1 MLGEGGAGQDE
12 VIGSRTSAMTLAY
25 APDAPLATPAIAQV
39 RERLGLRMNF
49 AKDEEIFCQ
58 DEEADLLYIVV
69 TGAVRTTRLLSDG
82 RRQVGSFY
90 YPGDLVG
97 LETGDLHRFSAE
109 ALCDCTL
116 LVVKR
121 SAVKTFAGD
130 EDLDRALWQATRRE
144 LERTQ
149 EHLLVLGRK
158 TACEKV
164 ASFLMDL
171 AQRDRSEQVALPMG
185 RQDMADY
192 LGLTIETVSRMLTQL
207 QGASVVEFDGCRRFR
222 VTRWDALER
231 LAE

>member
-1 MLGEGGAGQDE
+1 
-12 VIGSRTSAMTLAY
+12 MTLAY
-25 APDAPLATPAIAQV
+25 APDRQYATPAIADV
-39 RERLGLRMNF
+39 MTRLGLKMNF

-58 DEEADLLYIVV
+58 DEEADLIYLVV
-69 TGAVRTTRLLSDG
+69 SGAVRTTRLLSDG
-82 RRQVGSFY
+82 RRQVGAFY

-97 LETGDLHRFSAE
+97 LETGALHRFSAE
-109 ALCDCTL
+109 ALSDAVL

-121 SAVKTFAGD
+121 SSLQAFAGD
-130 EDLDRALWQATRRE
+130 GEVDRAIWEATRRE
-144 LERTQ
+144 LERAQ

-171 AQRDRSEQVALPMG
+171 AERDAQAEAIALPMG

-222 VTRWDALER
+222 VKRWDALER

>member
-1 MLGEGGAGQDE
+1 
-12 VIGSRTSAMTLAY
+12 MTLAY
-25 APDAPLATPAIAQV
+25 APSSPAATTALADV
-39 RERLGLRMNF
+39 MERLGLRMNF

-58 DEEADLLYIVV
+58 DEEADLTYIVV

-97 LETGDLHRFSAE
+97 LETGDIHRFSAE
-109 ALCDCTL
+109 ALSDCVL

-121 SAVKTFAGD
+121 SALKTFAGD
-130 EDLDRALWQATRRE
+130 EAVDRAIWEATRRE

-171 AQRDRSEQVALPMG
+171 AEREGGEQISLPMG

-207 QGASVVEFDGCRRFR
+207 QGASVVEFEGCRRFR
-222 VTRWDALER
+222 VKRWDALER

>member
-1 MLGEGGAGQDE
+1 
-12 VIGSRTSAMTLAY
+12 MTLAY
-25 APDAPLATPAIAQV
+25 AADRHPATPAIADV
-39 RERLGLRMNF
+39 MTRLGLKMNF

-58 DEEADLLYIVV
+58 DEEADLIYLVV
-69 TGAVRTTRLLSDG
+69 SGAVRTTRLLSDG
-82 RRQVGSFY
+82 RRQVGAFY

-97 LETGDLHRFSAE
+97 LETGALHRFSAE
-109 ALCDCTL
+109 ALSDAAL

-121 SAVKTFAGD
+121 SSLQAFAGD
-130 EDLDRALWQATRRE
+130 GEIDRAIWEATRRE
-144 LERTQ
+144 LERAQ

-171 AQRDRSEQVALPMG
+171 AERDSQAEAIALPMG

-207 QGASVVEFDGCRRFR
+207 QGAPVVEFDGCRRFR
-222 VTRWDALER
+222 VKRWDALER

>member
-1 MLGEGGAGQDE
+1 
-12 VIGSRTSAMTLAY
+12 MTLAY
-25 APDAPLATPAIAQV
+25 APDRQYATPAIADV
-39 RERLGLRMNF
+39 MTRLGLKMNF

-58 DEEADLLYIVV
+58 DEDADLIYLVV
-69 TGAVRTTRLLSDG
+69 SGAVRTTRLLSDG
-82 RRQVGSFY
+82 RRQVGAFY

-97 LETGDLHRFSAE
+97 LETGALHRFSAE
-109 ALCDCTL
+109 ALSDAVL

-121 SAVKTFAGD
+121 SSLQAFAGD
-130 EDLDRALWQATRRE
+130 GEVDRAIWEATRRE
-144 LERTQ
+144 LERAQ

-171 AQRDRSEQVALPMG
+171 AERDAQAEAIALPMG

-222 VTRWDALER
+222 VKRWDALER

>member
-1 MLGEGGAGQDE
+1 MPLA
-12 VIGSRTSAMTLAY
+12 SATDR
-25 APDAPLATPAIAQV
+25 PHATPASADV
-39 RERLGLRMNF
+39 MSRLGLRMTF

-58 DEEADLLYIVV
+58 DEDADLIYIVV

-109 ALCDCTL
+109 ALCESTL

-121 SAVKTFAGD
+121 SALKTFAGD
-130 EDLDRALWQATRRE
+130 EEIDRAIWEATRRE

-171 AQRDRSEQVALPMG
+171 AQRETAEDVALPMG

-207 QGASVVEFDGCRRFR
+207 QGASVVEFEGCRRFR
-222 VTRWDALER
+222 VKRWDALER

>member
-1 MLGEGGAGQDE
+1 
-12 VIGSRTSAMTLAY
+12 MTLAY
-25 APDAPLATPAIAQV
+25 LPSAASTTLAQTAIGDV
-39 RERLGLRMNF
+39 MERLGLRMNF

-58 DEEADLLYIVV
+58 DEDADLTYMVV
-69 TGAVRTTRLLSDG
+69 SGAVRTTRLLSDG

-97 LETGDLHRFSAE
+97 LETGDIHRFSAE
-109 ALCDCTL
+109 ALSDSVL

-121 SAVKTFAGD
+121 SALKAFAGD
-130 EDLDRALWQATRRE
+130 EAVDRAIWEATRRE

-171 AQRDRSEQVALPMG
+171 AEREGGEQISLPMG

-207 QGASVVEFDGCRRFR
+207 QGASVVEFEGCRRFR
-222 VTRWDALER
+222 VKRWDALER

>member
-1 MLGEGGAGQDE
+1 M
-12 VIGSRTSAMTLAY
+12 
-25 APDAPLATPAIAQV
+25 
-39 RERLGLRMNF
+39 
-49 AKDEEIFCQ
+49 
-58 DEEADLLYIVV
+58 
-69 TGAVRTTRLLSDG
+69 RTTRLLSDG

-97 LETGDLHRFSAE
+97 LETGEIHRFSAE
-109 ALCDCTL
+109 ALSDSLL

-121 SAVKTFAGD
+121 SALKAFAGD
-130 EDLDRALWQATRRE
+130 EAVDRAIWEATRRE

-171 AQRDRSEQVALPMG
+171 AEREGGEQISLPMG

-222 VTRWDALER
+222 VKRWDALER

>member
-1 MLGEGGAGQDE
+1 
-12 VIGSRTSAMTLAY
+12 MTLAY
-25 APDAPLATPAIAQV
+25 APSAHVGVTALSEV
-39 RERLGLRMNF
+39 MERLGLRMNF

-58 DEEADLLYIVV
+58 DEEADLTYLVV
-69 TGAVRTTRLLSDG
+69 SGAVRTTRLLSDG

-97 LETGDLHRFSAE
+97 LETGDIHRFSAE
-109 ALCDCTL
+109 ALSDSLL

-121 SAVKTFAGD
+121 SALKTFAGD
-130 EDLDRALWQATRRE
+130 EAVDRAIWEATRRE
-144 LERTQ
+144 LERAQ

-171 AQRDRSEQVALPMG
+171 AEREGGEPISLPMG

-222 VTRWDALER
+222 VKRWDALER